1 MSSRNVEGVNTHAL
15 NAKVTYPGS
24 NGRTNCELEI
34 LYYNERIILSKLNE
48 LHLLCGDLSFH
59 IVYIVESWL
68 DDPVLDNELTIFS
81 YSLGGGG
88 LLHIRDLS
96 LNAMLMDNMDLP
108 LHNCSRNHFCLY
120 ALYSLPSTSPPV
132 LQQIT
137 AIDLCRKLTFVSNPI
152 LYAPVN

>member
-1 MSSRNVEGVNTHAL
+1 MEGVNTHAL

-88 LLHIRDLS
+88 LFHSRDLS
-96 LNAMLMDNMDLP
+96 HNAMLMDNMELP
-108 LHNCSRNHFCLY
+108 LHNGSSNRFCRC
-120 ALYSLPSTSPPV
+120 ALYSLPSTTPLV
-132 LQQIT
+132 LQRIT
-137 AIDLCRKLTFVSNPI
+137 AIDLCRELTFLSNPI
-152 LYAPVN
+152 LYSLVN